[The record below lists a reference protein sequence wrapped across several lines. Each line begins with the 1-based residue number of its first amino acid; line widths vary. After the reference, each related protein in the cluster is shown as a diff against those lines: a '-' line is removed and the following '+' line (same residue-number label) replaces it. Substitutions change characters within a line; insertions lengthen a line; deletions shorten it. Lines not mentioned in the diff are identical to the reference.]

1 MYMETNFHSTRER
14 SGFALLMT
22 LIVVSVVISIG
33 LSVLDLSIKQV
44 RLATN
49 SRDSEAAFHAANAG
63 VECARYTRRV
73 NSNRMENGQSI
84 TPLCFG
90 SSASPNSVVE
100 VTSGVSG
107 DGEVYK
113 YTYNISWGTTAD
125 PRCTEVVTMVA
136 TATAMVGGSAGAGL
150 TTNNMRTHI
159 PAYTANSWRC
169 EAGERCTVL
178 SVQGYNRGCSAS
190 YGFGTVEREVLLQF

>member
-1 MYMETNFHSTRER
+1 MYMEIKLSKNENA
-14 SGFALLMT
+14 GFALLMT

-49 SRDSEAAFHAANAG
+49 SRDSETAFHAANAG
-63 VECARYTRRV
+63 VECARFTRRV
-73 NSNRMENGQSI
+73 NTARMENGQSI
-84 TPLCFG
+84 TPSCFSG
-90 SSASPNSVVE
+90 ALSNNNNTR
-100 VTSGVSG
+100 VTSGVTG

-113 YTYNISWGTTAD
+113 YTYDISWGTSAD

-136 TATAMVGGSAGAGL
+136 TATAMVGGASGSGL
-150 TTNNMRTHI
+150 TTNSMRTHI
-159 PAYTANSWRC
+159 PGYTSDSWSC
-169 EAGERCTVL
+169 AAGERCTVL
-178 SVQGYNRGCSAS
+178 SVQGYNRACTAS